1 MATWCSPELREQIL
15 TRDNYTCRNCGCDS
29 LRILEIDHIVPT
41 SKGGAVKDPENLQ
54 VLCGPCNRIKADHTI
69 RFDIRPLRTERIDHD
84 TIEFLMETR
93 RLELEL
99 WVSMA
104 REQVKEEK
112 AEQVFSTRDEIVDR
126 ILNKKQGNRVIVD
139 FIKRKLNLTHMKALD
154 MLNEVKAEL

>member
-1 MATWCSPELREQIL
+1 
-15 TRDNYTCRNCGCDS
+15 
-29 LRILEIDHIVPT
+29 
-41 SKGGAVKDPENLQ
+41 
-54 VLCGPCNRIKADHTI
+54 
-69 RFDIRPLRTERIDHD
+69 
-84 TIEFLMETR
+84 
-93 RLELEL
+93 
-99 WVSMA
+99 MA